1 MDKTW
6 IGFDRA
12 RPGRRG
18 PAQSRMG
25 RSVKS
30 TTVTLLLLFSA
41 SGVGAEEPDD
51 YGTGNWLYR
60 TCESKGEERGSDES
74 YRQIFHAGECFGF
87 VFGVE
92 QGHLATATQRDQ
104 ESAFCIPKGVE
115 PGQVSEV
122 TRNYLGEHPEGRHR
136 PAASL
141 VLMALVE
148 AFPCE
153 KGESP

>member
-1 MDKTW
+1 
-6 IGFDRA
+6 
-12 RPGRRG
+12 
-18 PAQSRMG
+18 MG
-25 RSVKS
+25 RSVKF

-41 SGVGAEEPDD
+41 SGVGAEEPD

-60 TCESKGEERGSDES
+60 ICESKARARGSDES
-74 YRQIFHAGECFGF
+74 YRQLFRAGECFGF

-115 PGQVSEV
+115 PGQVLEV
-122 TRNYLGEHPEGRHR
+122 ARNYLGEHPEGRHR

-141 VLMALVE
+141 VLVALAEV
-148 AFPCE
+148 FPCE
-153 KGESP
+153 ESENP